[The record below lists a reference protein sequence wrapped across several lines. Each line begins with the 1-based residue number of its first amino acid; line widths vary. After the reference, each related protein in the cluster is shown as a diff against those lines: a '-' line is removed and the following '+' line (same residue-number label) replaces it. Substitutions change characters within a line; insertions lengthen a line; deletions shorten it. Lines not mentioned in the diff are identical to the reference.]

1 MEIVDYDKTKQWN
14 ILTIR
19 GNPETHLPNGI
30 IEGFILRFVGESGK
44 ETRICCTPEELRS
57 LSEGFQNVLK

>member
-1 MEIVDYDKTKQWN
+1 MEIVDYDKTKHWN

-19 GNPETHLPNGI
+19 DKPENPPQGY
-30 IEGFILRFVGESGK
+30 ILRFEGESGK

-57 LSEGFQNVLK
+57 LSEGVQNVLK